1 VALVGA
7 PGAVGSSPG
16 LDMPIWRIPESR
28 DWGVHPDMLF
38 APDDPG
44 QEHDVASE
52 HPEQVKRLE
61 EILRQHLRERLVP
74 AEP

>member
-1 VALVGA
+1 LGRASG
-7 PGAVGSSPG
+7 
-16 LDMPIWRIPESR
+16 
-28 DWGVHPDMLF
+28 HLF